1 MIAQRNV
8 CVLVAA
14 LLAGTFHLAAQQPA
28 PGGPSPSQ
36 GVHQEVYVETKP
48 GQPMAGLDQKDFTV
62 LDNKSARPITF
73 FRATSGADEAVSVIL
88 LLDAVN
94 TPYQTIAYAR
104 EGVEKFLKLNEGQLA
119 NPTTVAVMTDQ
130 GVQVNNG
137 YSTDGNALSDGLEH
151 HQIGLRQITRDSE
164 WSGPERFQICIN
176 SLHQLLTSLA
186 SRPGRKLVVWISPGW
201 PLVSGPR
208 VYLDLK
214 EERQIFN
221 EIVNLSMNLRG
232 LDVTLYNI
240 NPFGVN
246 ESMQE
251 ADLYES
257 YLKGVSKQDQVQ
269 FGNLSVQVLAVQS
282 GGLVIEGNSDVQ
294 GMIQRCV
301 SDARSWYEIG

>member
-1 MIAQRNV
+1 
-8 CVLVAA
+8 
-14 LLAGTFHLAAQQPA
+14 
-28 PGGPSPSQ
+28 
-36 GVHQEVYVETKP
+36 
-48 GQPMAGLDQKDFTV
+48 MAGSAAKVIITERQQVV
-62 LDNKSARPITF
+62 LRKMSTA
-73 FRATSGADEAVSVIL
+73 
-88 LLDAVN
+88 
-94 TPYQTIAYAR
+94 
-104 EGVEKFLKLNEGQLA
+104 
-119 NPTTVAVMTDQ
+119 TTVAKRL
-130 GVQVNNG
+130 VQRATIILLAFAGLTNEDIAAQV
-137 YSTDGNALSDGLEH
+137 GLER

-301 SDARSWYEIG
+301 SDARSWYEIGFDPLPADKPNEYHHVEVKVDRPGAVVRTRDGYYANPVAIQP